1 MHTALWLTEYRLIF
15 RLLLARIVRKYG
27 FTILLILLNALTDI
41 LFLATYVYNFISIYI
56 CVSI

>member
-15 RLLLARIVRKYG
+15 RLLLTGIVRKYG
-27 FTILLILLNALTDI
+27 FAILLILLNALTDI
-41 LFLATYVYNFISIYI
+41 LFLATYVHNFISIYI